1 MKLGLDRAMLAQQR
15 QTEADELE
23 ADPEK
28 ISKSTRAMERE
39 KQAREID
46 ELLKKGA
53 YDVFR
58 DEDDKEAKEF
68 METDIDKLLER
79 STKTVSYGSTTSNMS
94 SGLGSFSKASFVAT
108 TGEGEDKDIDLDDPD
123 FWKKAIGLEA
133 PALEMDDE
141 TAALVEAYA
150 DKKRVRKQIVNYG
163 ADPYTEY
170 MEAERK
176 EKEKLK
182 QKAKLEKEEKER
194 LKLEKKKQKEESEKD
209 KKKVDKPAKPTAVSS
224 SSLNPSPDKK
234 SKSTS
239 TLVES
244 STKVVKA
251 VKVERPAAENSKV
264 ARFEHIKYAWE
275 QQHRDAVV
283 DAILRFGFG
292 RFCKIRQESNM
303 PGLPMQDL
311 ELFSRYYLYQLGV
324 QAGVSLM
331 AQFKQDNA
339 TNEAT
344 EGAPSPL
351 DCCSSLAAVL
361 KPISRGGAYES
372 KWILDAISTSLAMHD
387 EVCSN
392 LRELRMIPILTDT
405 AFVSKL
411 RKGEALRSLR
421 RLASLTRLNSIMAI
435 VVDGVIK
442 DLGPEELGKR
452 GSATKN
458 RGELEIE
465 VKTKLIT
472 VEELSHA
479 MAEIYPPSVEKLPVP
494 VPWWDRSCDIA
505 LVLGSFLFGL
515 GSYESMSIDEQL
527 PFAWKLKSYAHAE
540 SDAVHAIC
548 LFNDAVNAVSQLVN
562 RVTHQ
567 KTDKSKTN
575 LPIAVVVKESV
586 GNVEKIDATIKEK
599 QSQEASEPAV
609 DLKLS
614 DCYKLVLEKMRTSK
628 RLDDFDGK
636 ERCLPMPDGRI
647 LDGRILQ
654 LLEEMELY
662 LRLGRRVFKRKKQIP
677 AFDTDLWVDNIA
689 DLHPSMCSTSSR
701 FLTTFPSCSHPD
713 SSHYLQGPCSAE
725 LEAFAFS
732 ANSKKTC
739 SNTGVPRVF
748 TRFSIAGLIYS
759 LPNVVDKVVAIE
771 STGDSSRSV
780 YDIPQPLLDSD
791 FHRRKISVALLNVGS
806 PLLPSDK
813 FKVVDDS
820 VVALLGKQLH
830 EESPPA
836 SFLTLDRIKSEW
848 SDIPL
853 RTKEVMSYID
863 HVLLP
868 HCLRL
873 CLNGNGTAARV
884 FQKLPN
890 IAKKKKDSAPTSIL
904 TELKLNEGAIKT
916 SYDRLFPVSL
926 ATIPDPMVAL
936 NLHSDEAIARALAIL
951 RRFRLMKS
959 IRYIVGGGVSPM
971 ALLKFLK
978 GPVMR
983 QNLSELPIWWCP
995 WIHDLAV
1002 LINAST
1008 CGLFALF
1015 GEGTPRVHPA
1025 LERIFSQEGIRQH
1038 IRTLFES
1045 GPAMPQSYQSQ
1056 ARGNHDMESWIED
1069 QAREFPTPQVCEQR
1083 LASICFALTKGHEE
1097 EVLYDHVPMWDH
1109 GAWPASGN
1117 KRTSRVAGGVKY
1129 GQDVH
1134 GVELTSSLLKVVE
1147 DVNKSGVEV
1156 RSMVKAAYSYD

>member
-1 MKLGLDRAMLAQQR
+1 MFRL
-15 QTEADELE
+15 
-23 ADPEK
+23 
-28 ISKSTRAMERE
+28 
-39 KQAREID
+39 
-46 ELLKKGA
+46 ELLL
-53 YDVFR
+53 Y
-58 DEDDKEAKEF
+58 
-68 METDIDKLLER
+68 
-79 STKTVSYGSTTSNMS
+79 
-94 SGLGSFSKASFVAT
+94 
-108 TGEGEDKDIDLDDPD
+108 
-123 FWKKAIGLEA
+123 
-133 PALEMDDE
+133 ALPN
-141 TAALVEAYA
+141 LSV
-150 DKKRVRKQIVNYG
+150 G
-163 ADPYTEY
+163 
-170 MEAERK
+170 
-176 EKEKLK
+176 
-182 QKAKLEKEEKER
+182 R
-194 LKLEKKKQKEESEKD
+194 L
-209 KKKVDKPAKPTAVSS
+209 T
-224 SSLNPSPDKK
+224 
-234 SKSTS
+234 
-239 TLVES
+239 
-244 STKVVKA
+244 
-251 VKVERPAAENSKV
+251 
-264 ARFEHIKYAWE
+264 
-275 QQHRDAVV
+275 
-283 DAILRFGFG
+283 
-292 RFCKIRQESNM
+292 
-303 PGLPMQDL
+303 
-311 ELFSRYYLYQLGV
+311 
-324 QAGVSLM
+324 
-331 AQFKQDNA
+331 
-339 TNEAT
+339 
-344 EGAPSPL
+344 
-351 DCCSSLAAVL
+351 
-361 KPISRGGAYES
+361 
-372 KWILDAISTSLAMHD
+372 
-387 EVCSN
+387 
-392 LRELRMIPILTDT
+392 
-405 AFVSKL
+405 
-411 RKGEALRSLR
+411 
-421 RLASLTRLNSIMAI
+421 
-435 VVDGVIK
+435 

-951 RRFRLMKS
+951 RR
-959 IRYIVGGGVSPM
+959 
-971 ALLKFLK
+971 
-978 GPVMR
+978 
-983 QNLSELPIWWCP
+983 
-995 WIHDLAV
+995 
-1002 LINAST
+1002 
-1008 CGLFALF
+1008 
-1015 GEGTPRVHPA
+1015 
-1025 LERIFSQEGIRQH
+1025 
-1038 IRTLFES
+1038 
-1045 GPAMPQSYQSQ
+1045 
-1056 ARGNHDMESWIED
+1056 
-1069 QAREFPTPQVCEQR
+1069 
-1083 LASICFALTKGHEE
+1083 
-1097 EVLYDHVPMWDH
+1097 
-1109 GAWPASGN
+1109 
-1117 KRTSRVAGGVKY
+1117 
-1129 GQDVH
+1129 
-1134 GVELTSSLLKVVE
+1134 
-1147 DVNKSGVEV
+1147 
-1156 RSMVKAAYSYD
+1156 